1 MSQRPTDAATL
12 SQRAASQEARE
23 QLFSARFGLAVIL
36 LLTFLVYSPALGG
49 GKLWDDS
56 GHITRPDLRTVGGL
70 ARIWFD
76 VRATQQYYPLLHTA
90 FWIEHKLWGDA
101 MLGYHLINLAWH
113 MVAVVLVYAIVTK
126 LNIPGALLA
135 AAIFALHPVMVES
148 VAWVT
153 EQKNT
158 LSAVF
163 YLSAMLAYLD
173 FDETRDRGRYFL
185 ALGLFVVGLLT
196 KTVTA
201 TLPAALLVIF
211 WWKRGTLSWR
221 HDIRPLVP
229 FFLLGAVAGIIT
241 AYIERTLIG
250 AEGAGYEMSFVAR
263 CLLAGRVVWFY
274 LSKLL
279 WPTNLIFIYPRWMID
294 PAVWWQWLFPVAA
307 VGVTVGL
314 ALIRKR
320 WRGPLAGWLLFVG
333 TLFPVLGFLNVFPF
347 IYSYVADHF
356 QYLASLGLIVLAA
369 AGIVQAVG
377 RLTPSMRNVGMGLC
391 FALIGVLALL
401 SFRQARM
408 YADSVTLYERTLERN
423 PTCWMAHS
431 NLGEILAAKNS
442 SEAIAHYESAIQ
454 LRADFPEAH
463 NNLGNELAKAG
474 RLQEAIDHFEQ
485 AVRARPNFAVAHNNL
500 GIALYRLGKVPQ
512 AADEF
517 RLALKYNPNNARAHA
532 NLANILSNTGDM
544 ATAVA
549 HYEEA
554 VCLVPEQV
562 EVQYRFAEVL
572 RQMGRL
578 HEAIEHYQAA
588 LRSEPN
594 FVDIYA
600 DLAAA
605 LALVNKP
612 SEAVATAT
620 KGIAIG
626 RATGQT
632 AAADRLDEWL
642 KHYRTELQR
651 TSEAAKSP

>member
-1 MSQRPTDAATL
+1 MSRLPTTAARR
-12 SQRAASQEARE
+12 RAAPQEARE
-23 QLFSARFGLAVIL
+23 QLFSERFGLAVIL
-36 LLTFLVYSPALGG
+36 LLTFLVYLPALGG

-70 ARIWFD
+70 GRIWFD

-90 FWIEHKLWGDA
+90 FWIEHKLWGDT

-113 MVAVVLVYAIVTK
+113 MVAVVLVYAIVKK

-163 YLSAMLAYLD
+163 YLSAMHVYLD
-173 FDETRDRGRYFL
+173 FDETRNRGPYFL
-185 ALGLFVVGLLT
+185 ALGLFVLGLLT

-221 HDIRPLVP
+221 RDVWPLAP
-229 FFLLGAVAGIIT
+229 FFLLGAVAGITT

-250 AEGAGYEMSFVAR
+250 AEGAGYEMSFLAR
-263 CLLAGRVVWFY
+263 CLLAGRVIWFY

-279 WPTNLIFIYPRWMID
+279 WPANLIFIYPRWTID
-294 PAVWWQWLFPVAA
+294 PTVWWQWLFPLAA

-314 ALIRKR
+314 ALNHQR

-377 RLTPSMRNVGMGLC
+377 RLAPPMRNFGVGFC
-391 FALIGVLALL
+391 FALIGVLAAF
-401 SFRQARM
+401 SFRQASK
-408 YADSVTLYERTLERN
+408 YSDSATLYRATLERN
-423 PTCWMAHS
+423 PACWMAHS
-431 NLGEILAAKNS
+431 NLGEILAEKNS
-442 SEAIAHYESAIQ
+442 SEAIAHYEAALE
-454 LRADFPEAH
+454 LRPDYPEAH

-485 AVRARPNFAVAHNNL
+485 AVRARPNFSVAHTNH

-517 RLALKYNPNNARAHA
+517 RLALEYNRNNARAHA
-532 NLANILSNTGDM
+532 NLASILSNSGDM
-544 ATAVA
+544 ETAVA

-554 VCLVPEQV
+554 VRLVPEQF

-578 HEAIEHYQAA
+578 EQAIEHYQAA

-605 LALVNKP
+605 LASVNKP
-612 SEAVATAT
+612 SDAVTVAT
-620 KGIAIG
+620 KGVEVG

-632 AAADRLDEWL
+632 AAADRLEEWL
-642 KHYRTELQR
+642 KHYRSELQR